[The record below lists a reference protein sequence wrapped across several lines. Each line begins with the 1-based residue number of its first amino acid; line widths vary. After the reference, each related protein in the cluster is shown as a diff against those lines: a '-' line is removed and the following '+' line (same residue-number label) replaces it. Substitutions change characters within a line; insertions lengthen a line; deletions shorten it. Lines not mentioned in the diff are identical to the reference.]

1 MGKAKGPL
9 DLMSWIN
16 ENRHLLKPPVGNQV
30 IWKDTDFMVMIV
42 GGPNHRND
50 YHINPTEE
58 FFFQLEGDM
67 IVKVIEDDGTRR
79 DIPIAEGEIVIL
91 PPWMP
96 HRPTRKANTV
106 GLVLEYA
113 RPEGEND
120 HFVWYCDNCDDLLHD
135 VEFYLTDL
143 ATEIKPRFE
152 EFYGSEELR
161 TCKNCGTVKGVPQAP
176 EF

>member
-1 MGKAKGPL
+1 MGKAKGPIN
-9 DLMSWIN
+9 LMGWIN

-30 IWKDTDFMVMIV
+30 VWKDTDFMVMIV

-50 YHINPTEE
+50 FHVNPTEE
-58 FFFQLEGDM
+58 FFYQLEGDM
-67 IVKVIEDDGTRR
+67 YVKVIEDDGTRR

-106 GLVLEYA
+106 GLVLEYT

-120 HFVWYCDNCDDLLHD
+120 HFVWYCDSCDELMHD

-143 ATEIKPRFE
+143 ATQIKPRFE

-161 TCKNCGTVKGVPQAP
+161 TCNNCGTLKEVPQAP

>member
-1 MGKAKGPL
+1 MGKAKGPIN
-9 DLMSWIN
+9 LMGWIN

-30 IWKDTDFMVMIV
+30 VWKDTDFMVMIV

-50 YHINPTEE
+50 FHINPTEE
-58 FFFQLEGDM
+58 FFYQLEGDM
-67 IVKVIEDDGTRR
+67 YVKVIEDDGTRR

-106 GLVLEYA
+106 GLVLEYT

-120 HFVWYCDNCDDLLHD
+120 HFVWYCDSCDELMHD

-143 ATEIKPRFE
+143 ATQIKPRFE

-161 TCKNCGTVKGVPQAP
+161 TCKNCGTLKGVPQAP

>member
-1 MGKAKGPL
+1 MGKAKGPINL
-9 DLMSWIN
+9 KRWIDD
-16 ENRHLLKPPVGNQV
+16 NRHLLKPPVGNQV
-30 IWKDTDFMVMIV
+30 VWTDTDFMVMVI

-50 YHINPTEE
+50 FHINPTEE
-58 FFFQLEGDM
+58 FFYQLEGDM
-67 IVKVIEDDGTRR
+67 YVKVIEEDGTRR
-79 DIPIAEGEIVIL
+79 DIPIAEGEIVII

-106 GLVLEYA
+106 GLVLEYT

-120 HFVWYCDNCDDLLHD
+120 HFVWYCSGCGELLHD
-135 VEFYLTDL
+135 VEFYLTNL

-152 EFYGSEELR
+152 EFYGSQELR
-161 TCKNCGTVKGVPQAP
+161 TCKNCGTVKDVPQAP

>member
-1 MGKAKGPL
+1 MGKAKGPIN
-9 DLMSWIN
+9 LMGWIN

-30 IWKDTDFMVMIV
+30 VWKDTDFMVMIV

-50 YHINPTEE
+50 FHVNPTEE
-58 FFFQLEGDM
+58 FFYQLEGDM
-67 IVKVIEDDGTRR
+67 YVKVIEDDGTRR

-106 GLVLEYA
+106 GLVLEYT

-120 HFVWYCDNCDDLLHD
+120 HFVWYCDSCEVLMHD

-143 ATEIKPRFE
+143 ATQIKPRFE

-161 TCKNCGTVKGVPQAP
+161 TCKNCGTLKEVPQAP

>member
-1 MGKAKGPL
+1 MGEAKGPIN
-9 DLMSWIN
+9 LMGWIN

-30 IWKDTDFMVMIV
+30 VWKDTDFMVMVI

-50 YHINPTEE
+50 FHINPTEE
-58 FFFQLEGDM
+58 FFYQLEGDM
-67 IVKVIEDDGTRR
+67 YVKVIEDDGTRR

-91 PPWMP
+91 PPYMP
-96 HRPTRKANTV
+96 HRPTRKADTI
-106 GLVLEYA
+106 GLVLEYT

-120 HFVWYCDNCDDLLHD
+120 HFVWYCSGCGELLHD

-152 EFYGSEELR
+152 EFYASEELR
-161 TCKNCGTVKGVPQAP
+161 TCKNCGTVKEVPQAP

>member
-9 DLMSWIN
+9 NLMGWIN
-16 ENRHLLKPPVGNQV
+16 DNRHLLKPPVGNQV

-58 FFFQLEGDM
+58 FFYQLEGDM

-106 GLVLEYA
+106 GLVLEYT
-113 RPEGEND
+113 RPEDEND
-120 HFVWYCDNCDDLLHD
+120 HFVWYCDSCDELMHD

-161 TCKNCGTVKGVPQAP
+161 TCKNCGTLKGVPQAP

>member
-9 DLMSWIN
+9 NLMGWIN
-16 ENRHLLKPPVGNQV
+16 DNRHLLKPPVGNQV

-58 FFFQLEGDM
+58 FFYQLEGDM

-96 HRPTRKANTV
+96 HRPTRKADTV
-106 GLVLEYA
+106 GLVLEYT

-120 HFVWYCDNCDDLLHD
+120 HFVWYCDSCNELLHD

-152 EFYGSEELR
+152 EFYASEELR
-161 TCKNCGTVKGVPQAP
+161 TCDKCGTVKEVPQAP